1 RRAARGGREW
11 VFRAPRAPPTA
22 AAPPAPPPVH
32 SPIDPQ
38 TSVPSTGV
46 RFTENDLS
54 FILDQI
60 KIAEAN
66 AAGTPLRDLVPN
78 WELPLGLRTLS
89 GVNNNLLTGD
99 AQNGA
104 ADNVFPRLATPPV
117 FRPAETQPAD
127 FSGPG
132 SPAGTTPTSYA
143 QTNGFVFDSQPR
155 TISNL
160 VVDQTANNPAAYATA
175 FDPGPD
181 GILHTPDDVLKPH
194 AHIVTG
200 TRTDG

>member
-89 GVNNNLLTGD
+89 GVNNNLLAGD
-99 AQNGA
+99 TQFGT
-104 ADNVFPRLATPPV
+104 ADNVFPRLTTPI
-117 FRPAETQPAD
+117 FRTAETQPAN
-127 FSGPG
+127 FFGPG
-132 SPAGTTPTSYA
+132 SPAGTTPTSYQ
-143 QTNGFVFDSQPR
+143 QTSRVVFHSPPR
-155 TISNL
+155 RLSNL
-160 VVDQTANNPAAYATA
+160 GGDQTPAN
-175 FDPGPD
+175 PG
-181 GILHTPDDVLKPH
+181 T
-194 AHIVTG
+194 
-200 TRTDG
+200 